1 MNSHLKKNPSSR
13 ITAKAVVDL
22 ADSLEPDIPRL
33 DTPPDEVIAAGG
45 EHAPTTLAEAEAQ
58 LRSVAARYNQ
68 SGEQQFMVLKTI
80 CALVFTLKQ
89 IFEKTPRSQRPIRT
103 WAKYAPA
110 VAKRCGLRFQT
121 ERMADHYARLHV
133 DMERAGPAEIQK
145 RVSDGSY
152 REARKAANELLNS
165 TDDNRGGD
173 DTSKLLQQAARLVR
187 KAMEEAY
194 EDGHLRPL
202 IEIQEPLGKA
212 ARADRKRDADVVPEM
227 ATLGL
232 PDRERRRINFAVRA
246 ASGDPVAAGIHAFDQ
261 CLFDAEPRVE
271 GVITLPAWSRPDDV
285 ALPLTDAGVSKW
297 ANSWLDK
304 RNALIA
310 ALVRRFDPGMAT
322 QINNHAVA

>member
-1 MNSHLKKNPSSR
+1 MKYNQNKTHKAPSS
-13 ITAKAVVDL
+13 DL
-22 ADSLEPDIPRL
+22 NGNDSIHPEAPCL
-33 DTPPDEVIAAGG
+33 DAPSSASVMPQGENPPA
-45 EHAPTTLAEAEAQ
+45 TLAEAEAQ
-58 LRSVAARYNQ
+58 LRAVAARYNQ
-68 SGEQQFMVLKTI
+68 SGEQQFIVLKTI

-173 DTSKLLQQAARLVR
+173 DTSKLLQQAVRLVR

-227 ATLGL
+227 AMLGL

-246 ASGDPVAAGIHAFDQ
+246 TSGDPVAAGIHAFDQ
-261 CLFDAEPRVE
+261 CLFDSAPRVE
-271 GVITLPAWSRPDDV
+271 GAIALPAWSRPDDV
-285 ALPLTDAGVSKW
+285 TLPLTDAGVSKW
-297 ANSWLDK
+297 TSNWLEK
-304 RNALIA
+304 RNAFIA
-310 ALVRRFDPGMAT
+310 ALVRCFDPGMAT
-322 QINNHAVA
+322 QATNQAIA